1 MGSVELN
8 ALKLRISWSC
18 FRSLNEVVV
27 VGGGVAAGGGNPDE
41 KVYPGN
47 FVFLF
52 LMVWDVSWSLWM
64 HLKAGI
70 AVVIITISGRKLYK
84 KLL

>member
-1 MGSVELN
+1 M
-8 ALKLRISWSC
+8 
-18 FRSLNEVVV
+18 

-52 LMVWDVSWSLWM
+52 LMV
-64 HLKAGI
+64 
-70 AVVIITISGRKLYK
+70 
-84 KLL
+84 